1 MGGDQAQAGRRAVRR
16 AVQLLPEAEREL
28 EEAFWWYERQ
38 RSGLGLEFLL
48 AFDAAVESLRRLPEG
63 HELVA
68 LRTRKALLRRF
79 PYLVL
84 YAVEA
89 ERLVITA
96 VFHGRRDPRRWSDRV
111 REGAFGVGAHD
122 AARVPA

>member
-1 MGGDQAQAGRRAVRR
+1 MGGDQAQIGRWSMRR
-16 AVQLLPEAEREL
+16 LVHLLPDAEREL
-28 EEAFWWYERQ
+28 EDAFWWYEGQ
-38 RSGLGLEFLL
+38 RSGLGLELQL
-48 AFDAAVESLRRLPEG
+48 AFDAVVENLRRLPDG

-68 LRTRKALLRRF
+68 LKTRKALLRRL

-89 ERLVITA
+89 ERILITA
-96 VFHGRRDPRRWSDRV
+96 VFHGRRDPQRWSDRV
-111 REGAFGVGAHD
+111 RERVIGVRTTY

>member
-1 MGGDQAQAGRRAVRR
+1 MGGDQAQIGRWAVRR
-16 AVQLLPEAEREL
+16 PVHLLPEAEREL
-28 EEAFWWYERQ
+28 EDAFWWYERQ

-68 LRTRKALLRRF
+68 LKTRKALLRRF

-89 ERLVITA
+89 ERVLITA
-96 VFHGRRDPRRWSDRV
+96 VFHGRRDPRRWADRV
-111 REGAFGVGAHD
+111 REGAYEVEELD

>member
-1 MGGDQAQAGRRAVRR
+1 MGGQQAQVGRWAVRR
-16 AVQLLPEAEREL
+16 PVQLLPEAEREL
-28 EEAFWWYERQ
+28 EDAFWWYERQ

-48 AFDAAVESLRRLPEG
+48 AFDAAVEGLRRLPEG

-68 LRTRKALLRRF
+68 LKTRKALLRRF

-89 ERLVITA
+89 ERVLITA
-96 VFHGRRDPRRWSDRV
+96 VFHGRRDPRRWTDRV
-111 REGAFGVGAHD
+111 REGAFGVGEL
-122 AARVPA
+122 AAANVPA